1 MAPRRVLEVRS
12 GDQDTQKWR
21 VSLREDVF
29 ESFIAHAGDTAHKVF
44 ADGSLFSPFLFRKFF
59 DPADAFPLW
68 EFDSEVLLKAVRTA
82 SNSSVDW
89 QETDAEYVLRAE
101 LPSAKKCEVEITGE
115 RGKVVEIS
123 GQWRG
128 RESES
133 MDWKAGRWWEHG
145 YVRRIELPEEANW
158 KKIEAYIDDDN
169 LLQIKIPKNNSD
181 SNALQTSAVEPKES
195 EFV

>member
-29 ESFIAHAGDTAHKVF
+29 ESFIAHAGDTAHK
-44 ADGSLFSPFLFRKFF
+44 
-59 DPADAFPLW
+59 
-68 EFDSEVLLKAVRTA
+68 
-82 SNSSVDW
+82 
-89 QETDAEYVLRAE
+89 ETDTEYILRAE
-101 LPSAKKCEVEITGE
+101 LPSATKCEVEIAGE
-115 RGKVVEIS
+115 KGKVVEIS

-145 YVRRIELPEEANW
+145 YVRRLELPEDANW
-158 KKIEAYIDDDN
+158 KKIEAYIDDEN

-181 SNALQTSAVEPKES
+181 SKALQTSAVEPKES